1 MDDILS
7 MATLKMNYAS
17 NARQMEQLALESNAE
32 AKDAQ
37 SKFRQASARVSELRE
52 DFDDALRNDRDLLA
66 ARQNLEDARMAR
78 VTASA
83 YLKGASI
90 AAEEALDF
98 AYYLNR
104 YSRYNGAGYSDY
116 RDYYPYSRGVRFGGF

>member
-1 MDDILS
+1 
-7 MATLKMNYAS
+7 MNYSAD
-17 NARQMEQLALESNAE
+17 ARAMEQLALDTDAE

-37 SKFRQASARVSELRE
+37 TKLRQAAARVSDLKT
-52 DFDDALRNDRDLLA
+52 DFDEALRNDRDLLA
-66 ARQNLEDARMAR
+66 ARRNLEDARVAR
-78 VTASA
+78 LTAAA

-104 YSRYNGAGYSDY
+104 YSRYNGAGYQDY
-116 RDYYPYSRGVRFGGF
+116 RDYYPYEGSFRYIGY